1 MVSFSNIIQLLSIR
15 KRLYLK
21 STLNA

>member
-1 MVSFSNIIQLLSIR
+1 MISFSNIIQLLSIR